1 MSFQSILFSSP
12 PELQTIGENGIPEFF
27 TDLNLDKLVGAVA
40 ARTEGYDLSSF
51 FYWSLNDIN
60 EIRYRHGVF
69 RDLQDPALFE
79 NCLAFAAKLKEARTL
94 LRVAAK
100 CYYPLQRQAL
110 FLEVVEKYC
119 SALKSYSAALDGLT
133 LHSPGFSSLRDYLA
147 GLVQSEKF
155 TTLFREA
162 ASIES
167 ELSAIRY
174 EVFIDGVRLV
184 IRHLQNEQDYSRDVL
199 ATFQRFSQ
207 GAVKDYRISFSES
220 LEMNHLE
227 AEILDQVAR
236 LNSSPFSRM
245 KRFYE
250 ENQGFWDPVVDRYD
264 REIHFYLAYVG
275 IMHDLGQIGLAF
287 CYPEVSAT
295 CKEES
300 SRDMFDLPLAL
311 QFLEGK
317 KAIVCNDYFL
327 KTPERLFIITG
338 PNQGGK
344 TTFARAFGQLHY
356 LAKLG
361 LPVPGSE
368 ATLFL
373 PDQIFTHF
381 EREERFE
388 DLNGKLQDDLIRMR
402 RILDLATPESL
413 VILNE
418 IFSSTT
424 TRDAVMLCRNIMA
437 KVSELDMLGVWV
449 TFIEE
454 LASFS
459 EKTVSM
465 KSSIASDNPLQRT
478 FKITREPAGGPA
490 YALLLARKHRLT
502 YSQIKERLS
511 R

>member
-12 PELQTIGENGIPEFF
+12 PELQAIGENGIPEFF

-51 FYWSLNDIN
+51 FTWLLNDID
-60 EIRYRHGVF
+60 EIHYRHGVF
-69 RDLQDPALFE
+69 RELQDPVLLE
-79 NCLAFAAKLKEARTL
+79 NCLAFSARLKEARSL
-94 LRVAAK
+94 HRLAAK

-133 LHSPGFSSLRDYLA
+133 LQSTGFTSLRDYLA
-147 GLVQSEKF
+147 GLVQSESF
-155 TTLFREA
+155 STLFREA
-162 ASIES
+162 TEIQS
-167 ELSAIRY
+167 ELSEIRY
-174 EVFIDGVRLV
+174 EIFIDGVRLV
-184 IRHLQNEQDYSRDVL
+184 IRHLENEQDYSRDVL
-199 ATFQRFSQ
+199 STFQRFSQ

-227 AEILDQVAR
+227 AEILDKVAR
-236 LNSSPFSRM
+236 LNSTPFSRM
-245 KRFYE
+245 KHFYE
-250 ENQGFWDPVVDRYD
+250 KNQGFWDPIIERYEQ
-264 REIHFYLAYVG
+264 EIHFYLAYVG
-275 IMHDLGQIGLAF
+275 IMHDLGQVGLAF

-295 CKEES
+295 SKEES
-300 SRDMFDLPLAL
+300 ARDMFDLTLAL
-311 QFLEGK
+311 QFLEEK
-317 KAIVCNDYFL
+317 KTVVCNDYFL
-327 KTPERLFIITG
+327 KTPERLFVITG

-368 ATLFL
+368 AILFL

-424 TRDAVMLCRNIMA
+424 TRDAIMLCRKIMA
-437 KVSELDMLGVWV
+437 KVSELDLLGVWV